1 MQFCWCPPQA
11 SELPLDI
18 QTSGYKQL
26 MPSHLS
32 KQPFLRRLPVLVLIL
47 IASLLGAIA
56 APELHAQASQA
67 AGIVIF
73 KSALDDPQHYDGK
86 VFKSMKDLGGWLRFE
101 VGLNKPIDVEKG
113 FIIDVVEFDT
123 QGGGNVLTMNILN
136 DSDAQQ
142 IAAFRDHLKK
152 QTAPMPKLA
161 NLVKQITSLLE
172 NSLSLYG
179 SGNVRKDGRW
189 INKLTSEHEQAEK
202 MKSAL
207 VIAGVTYINPRFISS
222 KDETIAFVHDGGIA
236 KIPFKKLDEKS
247 RALLASTFKLDP
259 AVFISSSAVSS
270 GPADALRGSN
280 PGDLMTKMSKIIF
293 PTIEFQDATI
303 DEAIE
308 YMRIKSREFDT
319 FTDASGVKGVN
330 IIMHQ
335 GNVSSNAAISLDLK
349 NVPMLEALRFI
360 TDLAQMKFRIEAH
373 AVLVLPL
380 SEDGSTA
387 MTGTPANSNS
397 SQPIASASNRPPPQ
411 TGPRIPLL
419 PATMAVEAIGSG
431 NSEREALFDAQFN
444 AVAAALKDH
453 VSNGAGDWISKVT
466 IANIGDDSAR
476 TTDDYRK
483 IAMKS
488 GSDSVRVIIKTN
500 ITREKLVPILL
511 KLGFVE

>member
-1 MQFCWCPPQA
+1 MH
-11 SELPLDI
+11 
-18 QTSGYKQL
+18 
-26 MPSHLS
+26 SHLS
-32 KQPFLRRLPVLVLIL
+32 EQPFLRRLPALVLIL
-47 IASLLGAIA
+47 IASLLGSIA
-56 APELHAQASQA
+56 APNLHAQANLA

-73 KSALDDPQHYDGK
+73 KSAASDKPQHYNGS
-86 VFKSMKDLGGWLRFE
+86 VFKTMRDIGGWLRFE
-101 VGLNKPIDVEKG
+101 VGLDKPIDVEKG
-113 FIIDVVEFDT
+113 FIIDVLEFDT
-123 QGGGNVLTMNILN
+123 QGGGNVLTKNILN

-142 IAAFRDHLKK
+142 IAAFRDHLKAK
-152 QTAPMPKLA
+152 TASMPKLA

-172 NSLSLYG
+172 TPLSLYT

-189 INKLTSEHEQAEK
+189 IDKLTWEREQAEK

-207 VIAGVTYINPRFISS
+207 VIAGVTYMNPRFISS
-222 KDETIAFVHDGGIA
+222 KDETIAFVHDGGVS

-247 RALLASTFKLDP
+247 KALLASTFKMDP
-259 AVFISSSAVSS
+259 AVFVSSSAVSS
-270 GPADALRGSN
+270 GPADAPPGSN
-280 PGDLMTKMSKIIF
+280 PGDLMKKMSQIIF
-293 PTIEFQDATI
+293 PTVQFQGATI

-308 YMRIKSREFDT
+308 YLRVKSRDLDT
-319 FTDASGVKGVN
+319 FTHASGVKGVN
-330 IIMHQ
+330 VILRQ
-335 GNVSSNAAISLDLK
+335 GDAPSNASISLDLK
-349 NVPMLEALRFI
+349 NVPMLEALRYI
-360 TDLAQMKFRIEAH
+360 TELAQMKFRVEAH

-380 SEDGSTA
+380 SENGSTA
-387 MTGTPANSNS
+387 MTGTPASSNS
-397 SQPIASASNRPPPQ
+397 SQPIASASNRPAPQ

-453 VSNGAGDWISKVT
+453 VSNSAGDWSSKVT
-466 IANIGDDSAR
+466 IGNIGNDSAR

-488 GSDSVRVIIKTN
+488 GAGSVRVVIETN